1 MKYCR
6 FELNGSAQ
14 YGLVESVAGRDE
26 ITRLLL
32 QPPQD
37 SDGDVEGL
45 PSRRV
50 DRTPLA
56 QASLL
61 PPVQPSKIVCVGR
74 NYREHAVELGNE
86 VPQEPL
92 LFFKPPSSL
101 LPPGGTILRPAVSAR
116 TDYEGELGVV
126 IARRCRKLAATE
138 DVRPYILGYTC
149 VDDFSAR
156 DLQNKD
162 GQWSRAKGFDT
173 FCPVGPVVTDEID
186 PWAGVG
192 VEARV
197 NGAVRQQW
205 TRAKGFD
212 TFCPVGPLVADGLD
226 PWAGVQVETRVN
238 GEVRQSGNTQDFIFP
253 LDVVI
258 RYISQIMTL
267 EPGDLIA
274 TGTPKGVGPVVAG
287 DVIEVSI
294 EGIGQLRNPVANEP

>member
-6 FELNGSAQ
+6 FYLNGSAH
-14 YGLVESVAGRDE
+14 YGLVESVAGSDEDE
-26 ITRLLL
+26 IMRLLL
-32 QPPQD
+32 QPPQA

-45 PSRRV
+45 PSRRME
-50 DRTPLA
+50 RIPLA

-74 NYREHAVELGNE
+74 NYREHAAELGHD

-101 LPPGGTILRPAVSAR
+101 LPPGATILRPKVSAR

-126 IARRCRKLAATE
+126 IARRCHRLADGD

-149 VDDFSAR
+149 VNDFTAR
-156 DLQNKD
+156 DLQNKEP
-162 GQWSRAKGFDT
+162 QWVRGKGFDT
-173 FCPVGPVVTDEID
+173 FCPVGPIVTDGI
-186 PWAGVG
+186 
-192 VEARV
+192 
-197 NGAVRQQW
+197 
-205 TRAKGFD
+205 
-212 TFCPVGPLVADGLD
+212 D

-238 GEVRQSGNTQDFIFP
+238 GDVRQSGNTRDFIFP

-274 TGTPKGVGPVVAG
+274 TGTPQGVGPVVAG
-287 DVIEVSI
+287 DIIEVSI
-294 EGIGQLRNPVANEP
+294 KGIGSLRNPVADQP